1 MSTNTEGI
9 YMSDFSGNTIFGNLK
24 QFSKLNEKK
33 TINTELFI
41 QACKDVTTL
50 LDRLGAQFSIAK
62 KDMLGNVK
70 RIEERFNTNK
80 SQYTTLNS
88 IMEEDSKDSPKGHT
102 SAIVGILW
110 LKRGLEF
117 LCAILDGLLKAYEKK
132 VIDDNLRPIIL
143 EAYEKTL
150 KPYHGMVSKFLFS
163 VSMFMDLLSI
173 HLVDGCPTIFF
184 RLLYPLNFCLMVSQL
199 QILISQYLVT
209 SFPVDSRYSL
219 TLFSYC
225 ISKHVF

>member
-1 MSTNTEGI
+1 
-9 YMSDFSGNTIFGNLK
+9 MSDFSGNTIFGNLK

-163 VSMFMDLLSI
+163 NLTRLVPSKSNFNKALLLREDATNEMLFKDIS
-173 HLVDGCPTIFF
+173 
-184 RLLYPLNFCLMVSQL
+184 LYLENFKDNLELINSLFVQYGLNLEES
-199 QILISQYLVT
+199 
-209 SFPVDSRYSL
+209 
-219 TLFSYC
+219 
-225 ISKHVF
+225 SK

>member
-1 MSTNTEGI
+1 MSSNTEGI

-163 VSMFMDLLSI
+163 NLTRLVPSKSNFNKALLLREDATNEMLFKDIS
-173 HLVDGCPTIFF
+173 
-184 RLLYPLNFCLMVSQL
+184 LYLENFKDNLELINSLFVQYGLNLEES
-199 QILISQYLVT
+199 
-209 SFPVDSRYSL
+209 
-219 TLFSYC
+219 
-225 ISKHVF
+225 SK

>member
-41 QACKDVTTL
+41 QACKDVTAL

-163 VSMFMDLLSI
+163 NLTRLVPSKSNFNKALLLREDATNEMLFKDIS
-173 HLVDGCPTIFF
+173 
-184 RLLYPLNFCLMVSQL
+184 LYLENFKDNLELINSLFVQYGLNLEES
-199 QILISQYLVT
+199 
-209 SFPVDSRYSL
+209 
-219 TLFSYC
+219 
-225 ISKHVF
+225 SK

>member
-163 VSMFMDLLSI
+163 NLTRLVPSKSNFNKALLLREDATNEMLFKDIS
-173 HLVDGCPTIFF
+173 
-184 RLLYPLNFCLMVSQL
+184 LYLENFKDNLELINSLFVQYGLNLEES
-199 QILISQYLVT
+199 
-209 SFPVDSRYSL
+209 
-219 TLFSYC
+219 
-225 ISKHVF
+225 SK